1 MGISAMDFE
10 RVMGI
15 VRAYEGRIDKDFK
28 IPQKEYEERY
38 QNVWKKL
45 DEKKIDMGFFFWYR
59 EMPGDGIYLTGYNP
73 TIERASGV
81 IAPGKRPLLLAG
93 PESGILSKESGLGLD
108 TRFVN
113 EFSIPD
119 EYYEGVDRD
128 ELNEVIA
135 RYIGH
140 EIKRIGYMTS
150 DDIIPAKFMEF
161 LHTSFGKVEVVDASD
176 ILSDL
181 RYEKSENEFKCM
193 EQADIIA
200 CAAVRAMLAV
210 VRPGIRESEVAA
222 VGDFTVK
229 SLGGTGFGF
238 DTIVNSG
245 DRCKTV
251 IGPASNKVIEEGEIV
266 QIGCSPSFESY
277 KGVCRRSFVMGKRS
291 ELQKAYFDCMNEAY
305 RRAEQEIYHVCQG
318 NLPSN
323 RIDLAARN
331 YFASQEIGGRNMK
344 QFHFYS
350 TCHGTGLTECL
361 EPMVITP
368 DKEEPYGENVG
379 IMLDLG
385 CYGYPNTEI
394 AGGCVEDAYIKRGR
408 TAVKCSDMPVDVQEL
423 VGRGM

>member
-1 MGISAMDFE
+1 M
-10 RVMGI
+10 
-15 VRAYEGRIDKDFK
+15 
-28 IPQKEYEERY
+28 
-38 QNVWKKL
+38 
-45 DEKKIDMGFFFWYR
+45 
-59 EMPGDGIYLTGYNP
+59 
-73 TIERASGV
+73 
-81 IAPGKRPLLLAG
+81 
-93 PESGILSKESGLGLD
+93 
-108 TRFVN
+108 
-113 EFSIPD
+113 
-119 EYYEGVDRD
+119 
-128 ELNEVIA
+128 
-135 RYIGH
+135 
-140 EIKRIGYMTS
+140 
-150 DDIIPAKFMEF
+150 
-161 LHTSFGKVEVVDASD
+161 
-176 ILSDL
+176 
-181 RYEKSENEFKCM
+181 
-193 EQADIIA
+193 
-200 CAAVRAMLAV
+200 
-210 VRPGIRESEVAA
+210 
-222 VGDFTVK
+222 
-229 SLGGTGFGF
+229 
-238 DTIVNSG
+238 
-245 DRCKTV
+245 
-251 IGPASNKVIEEGEIV
+251 
-266 QIGCSPSFESY
+266 QIGCSPSFEGY

-331 YFASQEIGGRNMK
+331 YFASQEIGGHNMK